1 MKIEIDLDKYL
12 KENEKPNNK
21 KAVTLYLDYKVLEEV
36 RDIYQNSASHIIN
49 QLLIWLVEKQDEIN
63 FKKRPQIKKLG
74 GTHREI

>member
-1 MKIEIDLDKYL
+1 VRLL
-12 KENEKPNNK
+12 
-21 KAVTLYLDYKVLEEV
+21 TLYLDYKVLEEV

-74 GTHREI
+74 GNHRETREKYFEEKRRI